1 MHKRNACIALFALT
15 ACHPSGAKV
24 PWAEPPTA
32 APADAHAKVR
42 TLTRNYSRQRS
53 HVLVREIDEPTRA
66 ALDYAAYHANFMLA
80 GRAPATTP
88 PPPAAIDN
96 EAPFGGM
103 IERASLTADVAAM
116 PLTASERG
124 RPRAFAPLAQYLLA
138 RRIEGAEALD
148 QLGAAVRGETWGGS
162 EGAVSQSISE
172 VYFHHGGGEPEL
184 WVKVEFA
191 PWFKAL
197 GTLPDPDHDGYPEVY
212 GRARQDRMSAELAT
226 AIESD
231 YGSRILTAAETQTWA
246 SELSAQWQ
254 PAFNTQLVAAG
265 PTWPDAQ
272 TEPEITR
279 ELKGL
284 SVDTPSIVMRGAR
297 GAHTEYVVFI
307 VKQPAPADAPHDLED

>member
-1 MHKRNACIALFALT
+1 MDKRNAYFALIALA
-15 ACHPSGAKV
+15 ACHPTGAKV
-24 PWAEPPTA
+24 PWAEPPAA
-32 APADAHAKVR
+32 APADAHARVR
-42 TLTRNYSRQRS
+42 TLNRDYSRQRS
-53 HVLVREIDEPTRA
+53 HVLVREVDEPTRA

-88 PPPAAIDN
+88 PPPAAVDSQ
-96 EAPFGGM
+96 APFGGM
-103 IERASLTADVAAM
+103 VERASLTADVNAM

-124 RPRAFAPLAQYLLA
+124 RPRAFAPLAQYLIA
-138 RRIEGAEALD
+138 RHIDGATALD
-148 QLGAAVRGETWGGS
+148 ELGAAVRGETWGGS
-162 EGAVSQSISE
+162 AGAVSQSISE

-212 GRARQDRMSAELAT
+212 GRARQDRMTAELAT

-246 SELSAQWQ
+246 SELSTQWHS
-254 PAFNTQLVAAG
+254 AFNTQLLPPG
-265 PTWPDAQ
+265 PVWPDAQ

-284 SVDTPSIVMRGAR
+284 TVKAPSIVMRGTPA
-297 GAHTEYVVFI
+297 AHVAYLVFVI
-307 VKQPAPADAPHDLED
+307 KQPAPTEASSDLD